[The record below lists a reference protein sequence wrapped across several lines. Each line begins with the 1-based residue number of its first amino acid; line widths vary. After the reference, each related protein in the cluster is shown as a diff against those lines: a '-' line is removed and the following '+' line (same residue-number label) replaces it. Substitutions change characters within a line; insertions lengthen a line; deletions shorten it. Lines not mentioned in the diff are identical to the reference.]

1 MNDQIEK
8 ANLFRCLHSAE
19 EPLILH
25 NVWDPGSARKI
36 EACGARA
43 IATSSWSVAAAQ
55 GLDDGEAIPLNDV
68 IALAGKLV
76 AASSLPV
83 SIDFE
88 GAYAAD
94 PEAAARNVNRLI
106 ETGVVG
112 LNLEDQI
119 VGGLGL
125 YSIDDQVRRIR
136 AARAAAD
143 ESGLPVFINART
155 DLS

>member
-8 ANLFRCLHSAE
+8 ANVFRSLHSAE
-19 EPLILH
+19 EPLILY
-25 NVWDPGSARKI
+25 NVWDRGSARKI

-83 SIDFE
+83 TIDFE

-94 PEAAARNVNRLI
+94 PEAVARNVNRLI

-119 VGGLGL
+119 VGGGWALF
-125 YSIDDQVRRIR
+125 DRRPS
-136 AARAAAD
+136 APHQG
-143 ESGLPVFINART
+143 S
-155 DLS
+155 